1 MTLDTMRD
9 PAATTDYG
17 IGKESRVR
25 TSNQNRTELDA
36 TQVSIQVRGKSL
48 IGVFQPLV
56 SYIRSIPF
64 GQMVHVV
71 MSQNRWSTM

>member
-25 TSNQNRTELDA
+25 ISDQNRTESDA
-36 TQVSIQVRGKSL
+36 SQVSIQVWGKSL
-48 IGVFQPLV
+48 TGVFQPLV

-64 GQMVHVV
+64 NHMVHY
-71 MSQNRWSTM
+71 RY